1 MCGQKKN
8 DFPNF
13 RQKKIGK
20 KMLISDADIG
30 GISVVDICG
39 VSVAGVG
46 C

>member
-1 MCGQKKN
+1 MGKKKTI
-8 DFPNF
+8 FPISAK
-13 RQKKIGK
+13 RKLGK